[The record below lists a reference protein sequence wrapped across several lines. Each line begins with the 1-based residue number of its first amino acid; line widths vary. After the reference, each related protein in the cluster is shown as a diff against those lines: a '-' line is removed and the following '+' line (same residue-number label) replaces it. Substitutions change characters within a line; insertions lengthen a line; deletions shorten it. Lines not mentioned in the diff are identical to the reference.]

1 MHAVIWV
8 ERTGQKAIVIGK
20 GGEALKEI
28 GRSARLDLKQHFG
41 QPVHL
46 ELWVKVKEDWS
57 RRCRGAATFRVRRMN
72 AATRRVQLEP
82 GFLLH
87 HYPWRD
93 SSRILEVLTRS
104 HGRVALFARAARRS
118 GFGIARRAA
127 AVWRAARVVERAR

>member
-1 MHAVIWV
+1 MQAVIWV

-20 GGEALKEI
+20 GGELLKEV
-28 GRSARLDLKQHFG
+28 GRLARLDLKQHFG

-57 RRCRGAATFRVRRMN
+57 DERSGAQQLRVRQVSAGRRM
-72 AATRRVQLEP
+72 QLEP

-93 SSRILEVLTRS
+93 SSRILELLTRVMAGCGCS
-104 HGRVALFARAARRS
+104 P
-118 GFGIARRAA
+118 ARRAVAEA
-127 AVWRAARVVERAR
+127 ACRLHCSRSQSYW